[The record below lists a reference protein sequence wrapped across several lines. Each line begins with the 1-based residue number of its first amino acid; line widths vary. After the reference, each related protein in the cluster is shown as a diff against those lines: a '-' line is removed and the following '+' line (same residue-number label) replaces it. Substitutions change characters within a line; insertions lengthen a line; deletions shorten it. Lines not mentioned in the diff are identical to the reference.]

1 MLTRFPLALTHKS
14 KQVIHEKLLN
24 KIRQITYSL
33 DQSKEITK
41 NVFKNIMNSIRLWN
55 RMDTAFMNSG
65 NSETSDLIL
74 TDYYSIFRTK

>member
-41 NVFKNIMNSIRLWN
+41 NVFKNIMNSIRLRN

>member
-1 MLTRFPLALTHKS
+1 MLTGFPLALTHKS

-41 NVFKNIMNSIRLWN
+41 NVFKNIMN
-55 RMDTAFMNSG
+55 
-65 NSETSDLIL
+65 
-74 TDYYSIFRTK
+74 

>member
-1 MLTRFPLALTHKS
+1 MLTRFPFALTHKS

-41 NVFKNIMNSIRLWN
+41 NVFKNIMN
-55 RMDTAFMNSG
+55 
-65 NSETSDLIL
+65 
-74 TDYYSIFRTK
+74 